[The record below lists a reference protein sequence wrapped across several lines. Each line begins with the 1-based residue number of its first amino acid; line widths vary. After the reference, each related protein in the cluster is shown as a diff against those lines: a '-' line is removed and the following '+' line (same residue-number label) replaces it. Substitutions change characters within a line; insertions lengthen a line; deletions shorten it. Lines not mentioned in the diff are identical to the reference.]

1 MTKNAISIILVDDH
15 KIVRDGIKAL
25 LSEEADIIITGEAA
39 SGDECIQLVEKSMP
53 DVILMDINLPDT
65 TGIELT
71 KKLIEMYSECSIIIL
86 SMHMGSE
93 FITNSIEAGAKG
105 YLPKTTSQ
113 DELINAIKTVCQGNE
128 YYNNEVSEILLQTYI
143 NKTKNASKGKEEHNV
158 QLTKREQE
166 ILILFARGLSNKEI
180 ATELFISV
188 RTVESHKNN
197 IMQKLDVKSTVDLVK
212 YAIKQKLIEI

>member
-1 MTKNAISIILVDDH
+1 MKKNPITIVLVDDH

-25 LSEEADIIITGEAA
+25 LSEDSEIIITGEAA
-39 SGDECIQLVEKSMP
+39 SGDECIELVKKLMP

-113 DELINAIKTVCQGNE
+113 DELINAIKTVYQGNE

-143 NKTKNASKGKEEHNV
+143 NKTKNASKVKEEQNI

-166 ILILFARGLSNKEI
+166 ILVLFARGLSNKEI